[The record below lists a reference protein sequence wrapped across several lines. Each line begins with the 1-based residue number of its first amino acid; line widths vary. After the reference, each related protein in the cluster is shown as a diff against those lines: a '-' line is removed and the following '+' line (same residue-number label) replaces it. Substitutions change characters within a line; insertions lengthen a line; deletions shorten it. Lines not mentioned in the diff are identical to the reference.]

1 MRILQTIMEIT
12 QRLWL
17 AFVVCRSRL
26 FGKIIGGFFVVL
38 FGFTLLFFF
47 SCMFHTCAFP
57 SYEMVEVRTPCPIIS
72 GLVQSGLKLSNLVYT
87 Y

>member
-1 MRILQTIMEIT
+1 MNSTDYRGDYPKALVG
-12 QRLWL
+12 LC
-17 AFVVCRSRL
+17 CRSRL
-26 FGKIIGGFFVVL
+26 FGKIIGVFLLFL

-47 SCMFHTCAFP
+47 SCMFHSCAFP

-72 GLVQSGLKLSNLVYT
+72 GLVQSGLNLSNLVYT